1 MRDLR
6 ETVDKTE
13 SLLKEAG
20 AEKYAFEVT
29 ESEKRELNTEMGDF
43 TLFRTIYDAAVSVT
57 VFADGRKGSAGGS
70 DLTDEGLKKAVD
82 DALAAAE
89 SAEQDPAND
98 IAPDQGTKTIEQGP
112 QSPDMER
119 FYQRLSELSET
130 IAADY
135 PRVAVMQII
144 ASHEGDHT
152 IYRNSN
158 GTEFDTYDGCYE
170 VTVEFTAMEGERSTG
185 LSYTGFAVR
194 SLDKPLIEQG
204 GMRKKLAD
212 AEAALNVTGID
223 GKFEG
228 RVILTP
234 EVLSGFAYMIVANYL
249 DSGVVMSGESMWM
262 DRIGEKVA
270 GDAFTLRLQAD
281 DDRLVRTSH
290 YTDDGY
296 AAENVTLIDRGVLK
310 SLRLDLYASNKTG
323 RPVTK
328 NSGYG
333 LLIEP
338 GDMTLEDMITQT
350 DRGLIVGGF
359 SGGQPGANG
368 EFSGVAKNSFYVE
381 NGRIIGAVNEVMI
394 SGNLAALVEKV
405 IGLSDTLICDG
416 MMAMPYMLTE
426 GVVISG
432 K

>member
-6 ETVDKTE
+6 EAIEKTE
-13 SLLKEAG
+13 SLLRGTG
-20 AEKYAFEVT
+20 ASKYALQIT

-43 TLFRTIYDAAVSVT
+43 TLFRTIFDAAVSVT
-57 VFADGRKGSAGGS
+57 VYADGRKGSAGGS
-70 DLTDEGLKKAVD
+70 DLTDDGLEKAVR
-82 DALAAAE
+82 DACAAAE

-98 IAPDQGTKTIEQGP
+98 IAPDQGTKTVEQGP
-112 QSPDMER
+112 QAPDMEK
-119 FYQRLSELSET
+119 FYERLTELSDT

-135 PRVAVMQII
+135 PKVAVMQII
-144 ASHEGDHT
+144 ASHEADHT

-158 GTEFDTYDGCYE
+158 GTEFDTYDGHYD
-170 VTVEFTAMEGERSTG
+170 TTLEFTAMDGDRSTG
-185 LSYTGFAVR
+185 LSYTGFSVR
-194 SLDKPLIEQG
+194 GLDEPLIEKAG
-204 GMRKKLAD
+204 LRKKLAD
-212 AEAALNVTGID
+212 AEAALSVAEIN

-234 EVLSGFAYMIVANYL
+234 EVLSEFAYMLVENYL
-249 DSGVVMSGESMWM
+249 DSGVVLSGESMWM

-270 GDAFTLRLQAD
+270 GDIFTLRLQAD
-281 DDRLVRTSH
+281 DDRLVLSSH
-290 YTDDGY
+290 YTDDGF
-296 AAENVTLIDRGVLK
+296 AAENITLIDRGVLR
-310 SLRLDLYASNKTG
+310 SLRLNLYASNKTG

-338 GDMTLEDMITQT
+338 GDMTLDKMIAGM

-381 NGRIIGAVNEVMI
+381 NGRIAGAVNEVMI
-394 SGNLAALVEKV
+394 NGNLAALIEKV
-405 IGLSDTLICDG
+405 IGLSDTLISDG